1 MPRRCRNGQAQDRE
15 RSDRPYAGDIA
26 SVDHIIPRSIVEEL
40 DEKYFNLEFMPSKL
54 NQRKGN
60 DVTLRQIQL
69 AGIWHKQGLL
79 SAEGL
84 KDVMGG
90 SKSIERPGD

>member
-1 MPRRCRNGQAQDRE
+1 MQEWASSGQGTL
-15 RSDRPYAGDIA
+15 RPSRGGAYAGDIA
-26 SVDHIIPRSIVEEL
+26 SVDHIIPRSIVEEP
-40 DEKYFNLEFMPSKL
+40 DEKRFNLEFMPSKL

-79 SAEGL
+79 SAEG
-84 KDVMGG
+84 
-90 SKSIERPGD
+90 